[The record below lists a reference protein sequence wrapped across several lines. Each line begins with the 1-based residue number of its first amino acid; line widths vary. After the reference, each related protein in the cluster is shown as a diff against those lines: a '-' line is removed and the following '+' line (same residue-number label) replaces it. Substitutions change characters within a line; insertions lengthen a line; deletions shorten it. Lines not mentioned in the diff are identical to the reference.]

1 MLTRGR
7 GYPDLYKSFR
17 WRIPRQYNIGVD
29 MADKHPARDIAMLH
43 VLPDGAVQDIP
54 FGHLRAQSNRLANAL
69 IAKGFRRGDRVAILA
84 GQRPEAMIALAGI
97 AKAGMIAVPLDP
109 LTEVEGLRYRLT
121 VTAARGLIGDAAG
134 LAALTPILQDLAD
147 LGLVLALDQADMGT
161 TSFQDI
167 LDRSSDAFQAPH
179 TLADDPALILF
190 TQGTR
195 GRPKPVLHAH
205 RALLGQLPGLEFA
218 LDFLPDKGDRLWTS
232 FPWSSRNGL
241 LGAVLPALH
250 HGVPVLVWSEAA
262 FDPEKAFAL
271 LARNLIRNA
280 VLPLGILRAMGRVSD
295 PQGRFRPRLRSIASA
310 GASLPPDIQDWGRST
325 FGLTMNE
332 VYSQTETGP
341 VIANNSTA
349 MELRPGSMGRAVPG
363 HQVAVVDEEGRELP
377 PGETGMIAVRRGDPG
392 TFLGYWNDDV
402 STVAKYVGPWLAT
415 GDLGRRD
422 HTGYFWYVDRGD
434 EVIVSGGY
442 RIGPGEVESCL
453 MRHPAVKIAA
463 AIGVPDTAEGEVVKA
478 IVVLKPGRH
487 GDNALNR
494 ELQDF
499 ARRGLAAQ
507 SWPRAIEFVSDL
519 PMTASGRVLRGAVRA
534 EYGNDGEA
542 GKHAA
547 GRGRV
552 RDMGH

>member
-7 GYPDLYKSFR
+7 GYQDLYKSFR

-29 MADKHPARDIAMLH
+29 LADKHPARDIAMLH
-43 VLPDGAVQDIP
+43 VLSDGAVQEIP

-69 IAKGFRRGDRVAILA
+69 IAKGFRRGDRVAILT

-109 LTEVEGLRYRLT
+109 LSEVEGLRFRLT
-121 VTAARGLIGDAAG
+121 ATDVRGLIGDAAG
-134 LAALTPILQDLAD
+134 LARLAPILKDLVE
-147 LGLVLALDQADMGT
+147 LGLILALDQADTGM
-161 TSFQDI
+161 TSFQDL

-218 LDFLPDKGDRLWTS
+218 LDFLPDKGDRLWTA
-232 FPWSSRNGL
+232 FTWSSRNGL

-250 HGVPVLVWSEAA
+250 HGIPVLVWPEAD

-271 LARNLIRNA
+271 LARNLIRTA
-280 VLPLGILRAMGRVSD
+280 ILPVGTLRAMGRVSD
-295 PQGRFRPRLRSIASA
+295 PQGRYRPRLRSIAST
-310 GASLPPDIQDWGRST
+310 GASLPQDIQDWGRSV
-325 FGLTMNE
+325 FGVTINE
-332 VYSQTETGP
+332 FYSQTETGP
-341 VIANNSTA
+341 VIGNSVSA
-349 MELRPGSMGRAVPG
+349 IELRPGSMGRAVPG
-363 HQVAVVDEEGRELP
+363 HQVAVVNEEGREIS

-422 HTGYFWYVDRGD
+422 HTGYFWFVDRGD
-434 EVIVSGGY
+434 EVIVSGGQ
-442 RIGPGEVESCL
+442 RIGPTEVESCL

-463 AIGVPDTAEGEVVKA
+463 AIGVPDTTQGEVVKA
-478 IVVLKPGRH
+478 IVVLKPGRQ
-487 GDNALNR
+487 GDSALNR

-499 ARRGLAAQ
+499 ARRSLAAQ
-507 SWPRAIEFVSDL
+507 SWPRAIEFVSEL

-534 EYGNDGEA
+534 AHGGDGEA
-542 GKHAA
+542 GDEH
-547 GRGRV
+547 GGISRRN
-552 RDMGH
+552 